1 VKALG
6 RLFTAMIT
14 PFDQAGA
21 VDVPEAVRIAQFLVD
36 RGNDGVVVSG
46 TTGESPALE
55 TDEKLAL
62 FGAVKS
68 ALGKRATVIAGTT
81 GNNTHHSVELTKE
94 AEKTGVDGIL
104 AVVPYYNRPPQD
116 GLLRHFG
123 AIAEATS
130 LPIVLYNIPGRTNV
144 NMLPATVHELARRHP
159 NIAGIKESSGNAEQF
174 TALVRDRVREDFT
187 VISGDDYFYLPSLAL
202 GAYGCISVAGHLCS
216 RELRAMADAFDNG
229 DVETAGRVHRDL
241 QALFTALFAHP
252 SPIPVK
258 WAMNEYGFRA
268 GECRPPMGAM
278 PEDLKAVLRPLIAPF
293 RPE

>member
-1 VKALG
+1 MKALG

-14 PFDQAGA
+14 PFNAKGA
-21 VDVPEAVRIAQFLVD
+21 VDVDEATRIAQFLVD
-36 RGNDGVVVSG
+36 RGNDGVIVSG

-62 FGAVKS
+62 FSGIKE
-68 ALGKRATVIAGTT
+68 ALGASATVIAGTT
-81 GNNTHHSVELTKE
+81 GNNTHHSVELTKL

-104 AVVPYYNRPPQD
+104 AVVPYYSKPPQD

-123 AIAEATS
+123 AIAEATT
-130 LPIVLYNIPGRTNV
+130 LPVILYNIPGRTNV
-144 NMLPATVHELARRHP
+144 NMTPATVHELARRHE
-159 NIAGIKESSGNAEQF
+159 NIVAIKESSGNVEQF

-187 VISGDDYFYLPSLAL
+187 VLSGDDYFYLPSLAL
-202 GAYGCISVAGHLCS
+202 GAYGCISVAGHLCT
-216 RELRAMADAFDNG
+216 RELRAMADAYDDG
-229 DVETAGRVHRDL
+229 EIETAGRIHRDL

-258 WAMNEYGFRA
+258 WAMNEYGFKA
-268 GECRPPMGAM
+268 GECRPPMGPM
-278 PEDLKAVLRPLIAPF
+278 PEDLKEILRPLIAPY